1 MKLVAGTHGESSWRY
16 PGRPQHET
24 EESCGSEKPSSGEGA
39 DEAFPNGIELG
50 TILSLSNP
58 GWQLGEGKGRS
69 GGGGG
74 TGHGKVVAQ
83 VKRGVLAAA
92 SDIVCFKVRPRLVSQ
107 PNAGG
112 SGQGRRTSL
121 RLSWG

>member
-1 MKLVAGTHGESSWRY
+1 M
-16 PGRPQHET
+16 
-24 EESCGSEKPSSGEGA
+24 KPSQTA
-39 DEAFPNGIELG
+39 
-50 TILSLSNP
+50 LSLGRFYRCLIRYTDDLRSR
-58 GWQLGEGKGRS
+58 GGSWAKEGMFR

-74 TGHGKVVAQ
+74 TGHGKVVTQ

-112 SGQGRRTSL
+112 SGQGRPTSL

>member
-1 MKLVAGTHGESSWRY
+1 MILDPGVAV
-16 PGRPQHET
+16 GRR
-24 EESCGSEKPSSGEGA
+24 
-39 DEAFPNGIELG
+39 
-50 TILSLSNP
+50 
-58 GWQLGEGKGRS
+58 KGCS

-112 SGQGRRTSL
+112 SGQGRPTSL